1 MVKKTDKLK
10 QKLTD
15 QYRMVVLNEE
25 TYEERFSFKL
35 SRLNVYVFG
44 GIFIIILILLT
55 SLLIALTPLRE
66 YVPGYSSTSLKKKAT
81 ELTYQLDSLKNVYQV
96 NNTKLKAMIS
106 VIKGEERIDDY
117 QNRVDSINKSNQ
129 DIDKQS
135 LYASQADSLFRQEV
149 ENQDRFNINTSQSSD
164 MSTVLFAP
172 VTGTITQGFNYEEN
186 HYAIDIAIKK
196 NTPIKAV
203 ADATVIFSEWSIDTG
218 YVVLLDHGNNLLS
231 VYKHN
236 SQLFKKQGELVKSG
250 EVIAI
255 AGSEGELSTGTHL
268 HFELWYNGYP
278 IDPTN
283 FMDFE

>member
-1 MVKKTDKLK
+1 
-10 QKLTD
+10 
-15 QYRMVVLNEE
+15 
-25 TYEERFSFKL
+25 
-35 SRLNVYVFG
+35 
-44 GIFIIILILLT
+44 
-55 SLLIALTPLRE
+55 
-66 YVPGYSSTSLKKKAT
+66 
-81 ELTYQLDSLKNVYQV
+81 
-96 NNTKLKAMIS
+96 MIS

-135 LYASQADSLFRQEV
+135 LYASQADSLFRHEV

>member
-81 ELTYQLDSLKNVYQV
+81 ELTYQLDSLKNVCQV
-96 NNTKLKAMIS
+96 NNTKLRAMIS

-117 QNRVDSINKSNQ
+117 QNRVDSIHKSNQ

-149 ENQDRFNINTSQSSD
+149 ENQDRFNINTSQLSD

-186 HYAIDIAIKK
+186 HFATDIAIKK
-196 NTPIKAV
+196 NTPIKAI

>member
-135 LYASQADSLFRQEV
+135 LYASQADSLFRHEV